1 METEEQ
7 RKARLKL
14 ETGYDYVF
22 TQIMENWHEV
32 FGATSP
38 MKPRS
43 IPTITGKIRKIKEG

>member
-14 ETGYDYVF
+14 ETGYNYVF
-22 TQIMENWHEV
+22 TQIMENWDDI

-38 MKPRS
+38 LKPRS
-43 IPTITGKIRKIKEG
+43 IPTITGRMKKIKA